1 MCRHVSFRFFDDAN
15 HWIGHHFLDL
25 CWLFAQN
32 VCRQRAQESFMV
44 LAFLRLHRPGG
55 NVTGIVRWF
64 TLLFAQVV

>member
-44 LAFLRLHRPGG
+44 LAFLRLHRPGE
-55 NVTGIVRWF
+55 T
-64 TLLFAQVV
+64 